1 MIANK
6 ERNSHVDIIRGIAI
20 LLVVLGHTMTGC
32 TLNSQDSFLFN
43 IVWSLQMP
51 LFILI
56 SGYVTR
62 YSKKISSG
70 GMLWSYVKRRTMAYL
85 LPWTVWTFLVRG
97 ILLGR
102 VEYFNFKTVFWNM
115 DSGYWFL
122 ISIWTISLIFGVS
135 SYLANRITSKKNCSN
150 GNLKDIIFT
159 GIFYVVGMALL
170 AAVGLAL
177 GLSFFCI
184 KLTLYYM
191 PFYFV
196 GYIYGKLQDKINE
209 KAKGRWLTQIVVAVS
224 LFAWLAIILRI
235 SLYSISDSGMGIL
248 VRAFAS
254 LTGCIAVCGV
264 ISPLFS
270 NNQIGG
276 GPLSWCGI
284 HSLEIYIVHYYFL
297 TLMKPEMMTN
307 ASSILGIITIA
318 LNYAVTIILTVLVIK
333 LLNTNRILRTLLFG
347 KTQ

>member
-1 MIANK
+1 MTANK

-20 LLVVLGHTMTGC
+20 LLVVLGHTMTEC

-70 GMLWSYVKRRTMAYL
+70 GMLLSYVKRRTMAYL
-85 LPWTVWTFLVRG
+85 LPWTIWTFLVRG
-97 ILLGR
+97 VLLGR
-102 VEYFNFKTVFWNM
+102 VEYFNLKTVFWNM

-135 SYLANRITSKKNCSN
+135 VYLANRITNKKKGLN
-150 GNLKDIIFT
+150 GYVDDIIIT
-159 GIFYVVGMALL
+159 GVFYVVGMALL
-170 AAVGLAL
+170 AAVGLAM

-191 PFYFV
+191 PFYFA
-196 GYIYGKLQDKINE
+196 GYIYGKFQDQINE
-209 KAKGRWLTQIVVAVS
+209 SAKGRWFTQIVVAVS

-235 SLYSISDSGMGIL
+235 NLYAISDSGIGIL

-254 LTGCIAVCGV
+254 LTGCIAVCGL
-264 ISPLFS
+264 ISSLFS
-270 NNQIGG
+270 KNQIGG
-276 GPLSWCGI
+276 GSLSWCGI

-297 TLMKPEMMTN
+297 TLMRPEMIAN
-307 ASSILGIITIA
+307 ASSMMGITTIA
-318 LNYAVTIILTVLVIK
+318 LNYAITIILTVLVIK
-333 LLNTNRILRTLLFG
+333 LLNSNHILRTLLFG